1 MITILPS
8 RFFKNL
14 VSYFS
19 YIVGNRNITTDIFT
33 DIQKNA
39 IYYKKVVALQL
50 IR

>member
-8 RFFKNL
+8 RFFKNI
-14 VSYFS
+14 VPYFG
-19 YIVGNRNITTDIFT
+19 YIVGDRNIATDICT

-39 IYYKKVVALQL
+39 IYYKKVVVLQL